1 MKKQNNENKK
11 VEYKLTVLKAKE
23 IRDGKV
29 IFDCEVNGIKIY
41 SCWYN
46 EYKNKSGKEGTMLSF
61 PSYTGSDGNY
71 YNYVWFPISQEMK
84 NDIIAQIGKLV

>member
-1 MKKQNNENKK
+1 MKKQNNENK
-11 VEYKLTVLKAKE
+11 VEYKATVLKAKE
-23 IRDGKV
+23 VKDGKV
-29 IFDCEVNGIKIY
+29 TFDMEVNGIKIY

-61 PSYTGSDGNY
+61 PSYKGSDGNY

-84 NDIIAQIGKLV
+84 NDIIAQIEKLV

>member
-1 MKKQNNENKK
+1 MKKQNNENK
-11 VEYKLTVLKAKE
+11 VEFKATVLKAKE
-23 IRDGKV
+23 VKDGKV
-29 IFDCEVNGIKIY
+29 TFDMEVNGIKIY

-61 PSYTGSDGNY
+61 PSYKGSDGNY

-84 NDIIAQIGKLV
+84 NDIIAQIEKLV

>member
-1 MKKQNNENKK
+1 MKKQNNENK

-23 IRDGKV
+23 IRDGKI

-46 EYKNKSGKEGTMLSF
+46 EYINKSGKEGTMLSF

>member
-1 MKKQNNENKK
+1 MKKQNNDNKVDYK
-11 VEYKLTVLKAKE
+11 VTVLKAKE

-61 PSYTGSDGNY
+61 PSYKGSDGNY

-84 NDIIAQIGKLV
+84 NDIIAQIEKLV

>member
-1 MKKQNNENKK
+1 MKKQNNDNKVDYK
-11 VEYKLTVLKAKE
+11 VTVLKAKE

-61 PSYTGSDGNY
+61 PSYKGSDGNY